1 MSSEPQARGDVRST
15 PQARDDAGRIAL
27 LVLVDVL
34 VAAALIA
41 VVTSATAVHLTR
53 HRLQAVA
60 DAAALDAAD
69 ALDRDRFYTRGAGSP
84 DAPVPLTDATVRD
97 AVQAYLA
104 AADGGTRFADLA
116 VASPTGTA
124 DGTAADVT
132 LAATA
137 PVPLLGGLLAG
148 WSDGIRVTVTAR
160 ARARSPGP
168 PPFTEP
174 MIEPLIENGS
184 AG

>member
-1 MSSEPQARGDVRST
+1 VRSL
-15 PQARDDAGRIAL
+15 QRVGDDAGRIAL

-41 VVTSATAVHLTR
+41 VVTSATAVHLAR

-69 ALDRDRFYTRGAGSP
+69 ALDRDRFYTRGAGSA
-84 DAPVPLTDATVRD
+84 DAPVPLTDTTVRD

-104 AADGGTRFADLA
+104 AADAASRFADLA
-116 VASPTGTA
+116 MAPPTGTA
-124 DGTAADVT
+124 DGTAAEVT
-132 LAATA
+132 LVATA

-160 ARARSPGP
+160 ARARSPAPTQPLAGP
-168 PPFTEP
+168 
-174 MIEPLIENGS
+174 
-184 AG
+184 